1 MQVGQSMIAVRYF
14 AFFVLLLAGLLS
26 AIKQMSLAL
35 DEGNLEQFT
44 LWTGIAS
51 IIAGLPIILW

>member
-1 MQVGQSMIAVRYF
+1 MIALRYF

-51 IIAGLPIILW
+51 IIAGLPTILW

>member
-1 MQVGQSMIAVRYF
+1 MIALKYF

-44 LWTGIAS
+44 LWTGVAS
-51 IIAGLPIILW
+51 LIAGLPIIIW